1 MMTTNNDA
9 RSPLVIIDRSSDVN
23 AVITTASGKNRNSSP
38 ENERQFLLL
47 RSLLILFIDNGVL
60 VNTKSSG

>member
-1 MMTTNNDA
+1 MMTTSNDA

-47 RSLLILFIDNGVL
+47 RSLLILFTDNGVL

>member
-47 RSLLILFIDNGVL
+47 RSLLFLFTDNGVL

>member
-9 RSPLVIIDRSSDVN
+9 RSPLVIIHRSSDVN

-47 RSLLILFIDNGVL
+47 RSLLILFTDNGVL

>member
-1 MMTTNNDA
+1 MMKTNNDA

>member
-1 MMTTNNDA
+1 MKTNNDA

>member
-47 RSLLILFIDNGVL
+47 RSLLILFTDNGVL
-60 VNTKSSG
+60 VNTKSSR

>member
-1 MMTTNNDA
+1 MTTNNDA

-47 RSLLILFIDNGVL
+47 RSLLILFTDNGVL
-60 VNTKSSG
+60 VNTKSSR

>member
-9 RSPLVIIDRSSDVN
+9 RSPSVIIDRSSDVN

-47 RSLLILFIDNGVL
+47 RSLLILFTDNGVL

>member
-1 MMTTNNDA
+1 MTTNNDA